1 MSIHIQNL
9 TKSFGTQKAVDSI
22 SFDVS
27 KGEIVGFIG
36 PNGAGKSTTMKIITG
51 FISDFEGSV
60 EVNGLDVRSHAL
72 EVKKTI
78 GYLPE
83 HNPLYVDMYVS
94 EYLSFIA
101 RMFAIPGNIKKQIDH
116 TIEITGLQAE
126 QHKKITALSKGYR
139 QRVGLASVLIHN
151 PQVLILDEPTTGLD
165 PNQIVEI
172 RNVIAE
178 VGKEKTVILS
188 THIMQEVEAICNRVI
203 IINKGVIV
211 ANNDSQTIKKSHESK
226 GTISVEFLETCSQE
240 LLAHI
245 PMVDE
250 LVQVSA
256 TQWLIKPIEN
266 VDIRQNIFNFAV
278 QKNLTVLAMQF
289 QEKTLEEVFQ
299 ELTKKT

>member
-1 MSIHIQNL
+1 
-9 TKSFGTQKAVDSI
+9 
-22 SFDVS
+22 
-27 KGEIVGFIG
+27 
-36 PNGAGKSTTMKIITG
+36 
-51 FISDFEGSV
+51 
-60 EVNGLDVRSHAL
+60 
-72 EVKKTI
+72 
-78 GYLPE
+78 
-83 HNPLYVDMYVS
+83 
-94 EYLSFIA
+94 
-101 RMFAIPGNIKKQIDH
+101 
-116 TIEITGLQAE
+116 
-126 QHKKITALSKGYR
+126 HKKITALSKGYR

>member
-9 TKSFGTQKAVDSI
+9 TKSFGTQKAVNSI